1 MITEPTVR
9 IKDRLGALLALPN
22 QFGSAPNT
30 KMLAFLRQREIT
42 TLRTNSIFV

>member
-42 TLRTNSIFV
+42 TLGTNSIFV